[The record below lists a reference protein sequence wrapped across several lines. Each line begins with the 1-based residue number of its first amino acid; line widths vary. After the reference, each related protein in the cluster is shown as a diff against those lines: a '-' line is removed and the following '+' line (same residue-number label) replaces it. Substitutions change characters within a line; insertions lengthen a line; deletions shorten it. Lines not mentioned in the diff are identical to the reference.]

1 MKKPHSRWSDG
12 GAILNI
18 PLYKIV
24 CPIIAAY
31 EGYRTKK
38 MPGVLCG
45 RFQIEIL
52 ERTF

>member
-1 MKKPHSRWSDG
+1 MRKPHRRGSDG

-18 PLYKIV
+18 LLYKIV

-38 MPGVLCG
+38 MQGVLCG
-45 RFQIEIL
+45 RFQIEII
-52 ERTF
+52 ERAF